1 MRLSR
6 DPLLHFVVLATL
18 LFAANYFWS
27 ANRKER
33 ITVDRQTVEFLIT
46 QREDLLLREL
56 MPGEVREVIG
66 TYIEEEILYREAYK
80 RGLDRVDARARRDM
94 IRRMRDLLGGNDD
107 LPTEDQLRAY
117 FSANAER
124 YARPA
129 RFSLDHIFY
138 DDRGDVPDG
147 VLEALRSGANPEGL
161 GQTLDWYG
169 VTTPLFSSRELGG
182 LFGPDAARRIL
193 AIDDTVWHGP
203 FDFSRGV
210 VLVRIA
216 DRQPAASVLF
226 EDVRRYVLEDWLN
239 AMSRSAIEDEV
250 RRFAG
255 EYDVRVE
262 AEGLYP

>member
-80 RGLDRVDARARRDM
+80 RGLDKVDARARRDM

-107 LPTEDQLRAY
+107 LPTEAQLRAY
-117 FSANAER
+117 FGANEER
-124 YARPA
+124 YARPV
-129 RFSLDHIFY
+129 RVSLDHVFY
-138 DDRGDVPDG
+138 DDPSEMPEG
-147 VLEALRSGANPEGL
+147 VLEALRSAGIAWKSL
-161 GQTLDWYG
+161 C
-169 VTTPLFSSRELGG
+169 S
-182 LFGPDAARRIL
+182 PDRL
-193 AIDDTVWHGP
+193 
-203 FDFSRGV
+203 V
-210 VLVRIA
+210 VH
-216 DRQPAASVLF
+216 
-226 EDVRRYVLEDWLN
+226 
-239 AMSRSAIEDEV
+239 
-250 RRFAG
+250 
-255 EYDVRVE
+255 
-262 AEGLYP
+262 

>member
-6 DPLLHFVVLATL
+6 DPLLHFVVLAAL
-18 LFAANYFWS
+18 LFVANYFWS
-27 ANRKER
+27 ANRKEP

-46 QREDLLLREL
+46 QREDLLLRKL
-56 MPGEVREVIG
+56 MPEEAREVID
-66 TYIEEEILYREAYK
+66 TYVEEEILYREAYK
-80 RGLDRVDARARRDM
+80 RGLDKVDARARRDM
-94 IRRMRDLLGGNDD
+94 IRRMRDLLGGDD
-107 LPTEDQLRAY
+107 DVPNEDQLRAY

-129 RFSLDHIFY
+129 RISLDHVFY
-138 DDRGDVPDG
+138 DDRADMPDG
-147 VLEALRSGANPEGL
+147 TLEALQSGANPEGL
-161 GQTLDWYG
+161 GPTLDWYG
-169 VTTPLFSSRELGG
+169 VTTPLFSNRELGG

-193 AIDDTVWHGP
+193 AIDDTAWHGP

-216 DRQPAASVLF
+216 DRQPAAGVSF
-226 EDVRRYVLEDWLN
+226 EDVRQYVLEDWLN

-250 RRFAG
+250 RRLVG

-262 AEGLYP
+262 AEDLYP